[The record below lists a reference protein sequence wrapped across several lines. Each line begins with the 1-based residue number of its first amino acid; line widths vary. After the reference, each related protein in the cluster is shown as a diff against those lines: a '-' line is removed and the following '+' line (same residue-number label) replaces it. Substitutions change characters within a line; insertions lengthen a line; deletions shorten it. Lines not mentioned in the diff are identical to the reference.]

1 MTNER
6 TKQPKHVKNI
16 SRSLQAG
23 SNKVHY
29 STPLSLLSFSKC
41 FTQKYR
47 IINVS
52 SALVICVFCAVLCR
66 CLCTGHFVR
75 SPLNLTCLHCLQPSF
90 FEHLFYLYCSCKV
103 MLRQKMSNEK
113 KAPLALI
120 VGNAFWSRRTING
133 YMETIIKRS
142 MFKSGM
148 FDLMW
153 FGQMVCGNWLKA
165 FKIDLYTLDLWP
177 SELQRIRD
185 LILTS
190 NNKQTMHECSMCK

>member
-1 MTNER
+1 MYKDSEKTKHGMYRQKQSRFYRSSSSKPDTMTNER

-23 SNKVHY
+23 SNKVHF
-29 STPLSLLSFSKC
+29 STPLSLLSFSKG

-52 SALVICVFCAVLCR
+52 CALVICVFCAVLCR

-90 FEHLFYLYCSCKV
+90 FEHLFVLYCSCEA

-113 KAPLALI
+113 KAPWLSLLEMHSDQE
-120 VGNAFWSRRTING
+120 GS
-133 YMETIIKRS
+133 
-142 MFKSGM
+142 
-148 FDLMW
+148 LMGTW
-153 FGQMVCGNWLKA
+153 RL
-165 FKIDLYTLDLWP
+165 
-177 SELQRIRD
+177 
-185 LILTS
+185 
-190 NNKQTMHECSMCK
+190 